1 MHEIKEILIE
11 EKAPFPNSR
20 HPVLFYPQALD
31 PAEQCFT
38 DLFAK
43 NGWTGIWVNGVY
55 RYDHFHVKAHEAL
68 GCIKGWVKVRLGGP
82 DGDTYTLKA
91 GDAVLLPAGTGHRN
105 IESSADFQIVGA
117 YPPGQSPDLQTGD
130 MARYDAL
137 KKQAASL
144 ELPET
149 DPVSGKRISWSD

>member
-1 MHEIKEILIE
+1 M
-11 EKAPFPNSR
+11 
-20 HPVLFYPQALD
+20 
-31 PAEQCFT
+31 
-38 DLFAK
+38 
-43 NGWTGIWVNGVY
+43 
-55 RYDHFHVKAHEAL
+55 
-68 GCIKGWVKVRLGGP
+68 RLGGP